1 MKQNGKRQSLL
12 FRIFT
17 CLFILS
23 VAVSVIP
30 SNSIGVRGIFGEIT
44 SVAVQ
49 TENVKIVKYNHKSN
63 LMIEQEPQ
71 SQSQQKDIILKFIMT
86 EREWLLLL
94 AILILICYKS
104 YSYSLPNAWNL
115 ISYKVRLDD

>member
-12 FRIFT
+12 YRIFT

-30 SNSIGVRGIFGEIT
+30 SNSIGVRGFFGEIT

-63 LMIEQEPQ
+63 LMIGQEPQ
-71 SQSQQKDIILKFIMT
+71 SQKQKDIILKFIMT

>member
-30 SNSIGVRGIFGEIT
+30 SNSIGVRGFFGEIT

-71 SQSQQKDIILKFIMT
+71 SQKQKDIILKFIMT